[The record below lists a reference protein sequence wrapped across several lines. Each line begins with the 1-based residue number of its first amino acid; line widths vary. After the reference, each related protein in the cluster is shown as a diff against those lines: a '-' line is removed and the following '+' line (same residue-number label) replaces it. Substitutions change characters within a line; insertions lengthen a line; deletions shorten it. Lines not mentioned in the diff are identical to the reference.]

1 MTLKNTAA
9 LDLRGREETGRLN
22 LIQLWREKVT
32 FLQVSFIFV
41 AQWCN
46 WIREL
51 LRGDEERYLWNMS

>member
-1 MTLKNTAA
+1 MTLKNTVA

-22 LIQLWREKVT
+22 LIQLCGEKVT

-46 WIREL
+46 WISEL
-51 LRGDEERYLWNMS
+51 L